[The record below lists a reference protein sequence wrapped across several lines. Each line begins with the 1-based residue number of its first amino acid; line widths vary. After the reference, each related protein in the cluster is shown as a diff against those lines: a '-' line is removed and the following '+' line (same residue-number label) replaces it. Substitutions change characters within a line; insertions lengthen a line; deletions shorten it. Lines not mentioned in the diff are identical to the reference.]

1 MKRIVLLLCFLEACL
16 TLSGQG
22 LHFRGSEFPIEE
34 RTSMETRLRKAFT
47 DSLVLRFDLA
57 LTREHDSGYIFRIGH
72 LSNDDNTGG
81 VCLFMDSNGDE
92 YQFRVI
98 WEGHRFVSML
108 SFPKS
113 SVREG
118 EWLPVYFKL
127 DPVGGNVLLTIRGLS
142 SVGELELDRWTK
154 TYLSLGKNE
163 YRIDVPSF
171 DLKNLSVKMNQDLIE
186 FPLNEDSG
194 NIASSSSPLM
204 KAKVSNPEWLNQDR
218 LHWKKR
224 FTKSSREFLTCGYD
238 VKRHEVYIIS
248 KDSLSRIPLGK
259 GSPSRVNTDSP
270 NPLHT
275 FLGSS
280 FPSDNGYCCYEV
292 YYGEEVPEDTP
303 TMAFLDEDSRWN
315 ILSKEQFPTQLHHH
329 NLITDTLR
337 NRRYLYGGFGNRL
350 YNGRFLCL
358 DSIFRWIP
366 MEQLHGDEVWP
377 RYFASAGWDPE
388 TDRIYLFGGMGNESG
403 DHIVGRQ
410 YMYDF
415 FSINPDTFEAEK
427 VWTHP
432 TPWPNKVPVR
442 NMVLPGD
449 ECFYTLMYPES
460 NTETELQLCRF
471 SLKDGQMQEYANA
484 IPMNSDRILTNA
496 NLYFDDDLQKL
507 VAVIEESSN
516 DIDSKVTVYTLSFPP
531 MKQSLST
538 VSRQKIKLVSA
549 LLLAGLLA
557 GVVLFFKA
565 RRKSKT
571 RHWLKASI
579 PATTLGP
586 LKPTPNSIFLF
597 GDFAAFDA
605 KGNDISNQFPE
616 KIRQLLILIL
626 SGGEKGASSKRLRA
640 TLWPDKDDEHAKNLR
655 GVTMNKLRK
664 ALSQMDGASIVF
676 EENHFILKHQELFHC
691 DLFMYRQILQSEEPD
706 MDTLIRL
713 LSRGKILLGES
724 DPMFDKMKE
733 DIEQQ
738 IHPIMLSE
746 MKRRLGLKEYANA
759 ILCADILFQTDPLDE
774 DALAAKVQALRLLG
788 REEEAR
794 SIYQVFISR
803 YKREYGEEYGT
814 PYPRT

>member
-1 MKRIVLLLCFLEACL
+1 MKRIVLLLCLLEACF
-16 TLSGQG
+16 TLYGQG

-34 RTSMETRLRKAFT
+34 RTSMETRLWKAFT
-47 DSLVLRFDLA
+47 DSLVLRFDLS
-57 LTREHDSGYIFRIGH
+57 LTKEYDTGYIFRIGR
-72 LSNDDNTGG
+72 LSDDNNTGG
-81 VCLFMDSNGDE
+81 ICLFMDSNGDE
-92 YQFRVI
+92 YQFRII
-98 WEGHRFVSML
+98 WEGHRFVSFL

-113 SVREG
+113 SVKEG

-127 DPVGGNVLLTIRGLS
+127 NSVNKDILLTIKGHS
-142 SVGELELDRWTK
+142 TTEDFELEDRSK
-154 TYLSLGKNE
+154 TFLSLGKNE

-171 DLKNLSVKMNQDLIE
+171 DLRNLSIMIDQERIE

-194 NIASSSSPLM
+194 NIAGSSSPWI
-204 KAKVSNPEWLNQDR
+204 KAKVTNPEWLNQDR
-218 LHWKKR
+218 LHWKKQ

-238 VKRHEVYIIS
+238 NIRHEVYMIS
-248 KDSLSRIPLGK
+248 RDSLSRFPIGK
-259 GSPSRVNTDSP
+259 GSPSRIKTDGP

-280 FPSDNGYCCYEV
+280 FPSDKGYYCYEA
-292 YYGEEVPEDTP
+292 YYGEEIPENTS
-303 TMAFLDEDSRWN
+303 TMAFLDEDFRWN
-315 ILSKEQFPTQLHHH
+315 VLSYEQFPTQLHHH

-337 NRRYLYGGFGNRL
+337 NRHYLYGGFGNRL
-350 YNGRFLCL
+350 YNGQFYCL
-358 DSIFRWIP
+358 DSNFRWIP
-366 MEQLHGDEVWP
+366 EPPLSGDEVWP

-427 VWTHP
+427 VWALP
-432 TPWPNKVPVR
+432 SQWPNKVPVR

-449 ECFYTLMYPES
+449 KCFYTLMYPES
-460 NTETELQLCRF
+460 NTETELQLSCL
-471 SLKDGQMQEYANA
+471 SLEDGQMQEYADA

-496 NLYFDDDLQKL
+496 NLYYDEDLQKL
-507 VAVIEESSN
+507 VAIIEESSN

-531 MKQSLST
+531 MKPSLST
-538 VSRQKIKLVSA
+538 VSKKKIKMFT
-549 LLLAGLLA
+549 GLLMA
-557 GVVLFFKA
+557 ALIIGLGMYVWA
-565 RRKSKT
+565 RRRSKT
-571 RHWLKASI
+571 RKLKATI
-579 PATTLGP
+579 PATALEP

-616 KIRQLLILIL
+616 KIRHLLILIL

-664 ALSQMDGASIVF
+664 ALSQMEGASIVF
-676 EENHFILKHQELFHC
+676 EDNHFILKHQEPFHC
-691 DLFMYRQILQSEEPD
+691 DLFMYRQILKSEDPD

-713 LSRGKILLGES
+713 LSRGKFLLGES

-733 DIEQQ
+733 GIEQQ
-738 IHPIMLSE
+738 IQPIMLSE

-803 YKREYGEEYGT
+803 YKREYGEEYGNS
-814 PYPRT
+814 YDSI